1 MISRNQAL
9 ALDLTDSLKDFRQQ
23 FFLPEKMIYLDGN
36 SLGALPKCTPIYLQG
51 VIQKQWGEDLIKS
64 WNLHDWIH
72 WPQTVGAKIACLIGA
87 KPNEVLVA
95 DSTSINLF
103 KLLAGALKFRPD
115 RKVILSEK
123 GNFPTDLYMAQGL
136 LALLEKD
143 YQLKTVD
150 RDILLGS
157 IDNSVAVIMLTEV
170 NYLTGYRHDLKALA
184 DAAHAQGTLIL
195 VDLAHSAGAI
205 PVELNK
211 NNIDLAVG
219 CGYKYLNGGPG
230 APAYLYISET
240 LQETFPTFLAGWL
253 GHADPFAFTENYI
266 PAPGMNRHLSGTP
279 PILSLAALDCGLD
292 LLLEANLHDIRQKS
306 LALGELFIAQVEAQ
320 CPELILATP
329 RDPERRGS
337 QVSFHHP
344 HGYAVMQALISQ
356 GVIGDFRSPDILR
369 FGFAPLYNR
378 FVDIWDAADQL
389 CNILKNG
396 QWKEPQ
402 FQQRKTVT

>member
-9 ALDLTDSLKDFRQQ
+9 ILDTSDPLKDFRQQ
-23 FFLPEKMIYLDGN
+23 FILPEKTIYLDGN
-36 SLGALPKCTPIYLQG
+36 SLGALPKRTPIYLQEI
-51 VIQKQWGEDLIKS
+51 IQKQWGEDLIKS

-72 WPQTVGAKIACLIGA
+72 WPQTVGTKIARLIGA

-103 KLLAGALKFRPD
+103 KLLSGALKLRPD
-115 RKVILSEK
+115 RRTILSEK

-143 YQLKTVD
+143 YQLKIVNQDT
-150 RDILLGS
+150 LFKS
-157 IDNSVAVIMLTEV
+157 IDSSVAVVMLTEV
-170 NYLTGYRHDLKALA
+170 NYLTGHRHDLKTLA
-184 DAAHAQGTLIL
+184 ETAHAQGALIL
-195 VDLAHSAGAI
+195 VDLAHSAGAM
-205 PVELNK
+205 PVDLNQ
-211 NNIDLAVG
+211 NSIDLAVG

-230 APAYLYISET
+230 APAYLYISEA
-240 LQETFPTFLAGWL
+240 LQQTFPAFLTGWL
-253 GHADPFAFTENYI
+253 GHADPFAFTENYV
-266 PAPGMNRHLSGTP
+266 PAFGMNRHLCGTP

-292 LLLEANLHDIRQKS
+292 LLLEANLQEIRQKS
-306 LALGELFIAQVEAQ
+306 LALGDLFIDQVEAQ
-320 CPELILATP
+320 SPELVLATP

-344 HGYAVMQALISQ
+344 NGYAVMQALIAQ

-389 CNILKNG
+389 CNILKSG
-396 QWKEPQ
+396 QWNEPK
-402 FQQRKTVT
+402 FQKRQTVT

>member
-9 ALDLTDSLKDFRQQ
+9 ALDTTDSLKDFRQQ
-23 FFLPEKMIYLDGN
+23 FILPEKIIYLDGN
-36 SLGALPKCTPIYLQG
+36 SLGSLPKRTPIYLQEI
-51 VIQKQWGEDLIKS
+51 IQKQWGEDLIKS

-72 WPQTVGAKIACLIGA
+72 WPQTVGTKISRLIGA
-87 KPNEVLVA
+87 KSNEVLVA

-103 KLLAGALKFRPD
+103 KLLAGALKLCPNRN
-115 RKVILSEK
+115 VILSEK

-136 LALLEKD
+136 ISLLEKD

-150 RDILLGS
+150 QDTLLES
-157 IDNSVAVIMLTEV
+157 IDNSVAVVMLTEV

-184 DAAHAQGTLIL
+184 DAARAQGTLTL
-195 VDLAHSAGAI
+195 VDLAHSAGAM
-205 PVELNK
+205 PVDLNK
-211 NNIDLAVG
+211 NSIDLAVG

-240 LQETFPTFLAGWL
+240 LQETFPAFLSGWL
-253 GHADPFAFTENYI
+253 GHADPFAFAKNYM
-266 PAPGMNRHLSGTP
+266 PAPGMNRHLCGTP

-292 LLLEANLHDIRQKS
+292 LLLSANLQEIRQKS
-306 LALGELFIAQVEAQ
+306 LALGELFMDQVEAQ

-344 HGYAVMQALISQ
+344 NGYAVMQALIAQ

-389 CNILKNG
+389 CNILKND

-402 FQQRKTVT
+402 FQQRQTVT